1 MLGFR
6 SITGTGISVYA
17 LIAFTKSDAL
27 WIRYSTLQTLHE
39 VFIVW
44 MVAAVFVGV
53 INWIFSS

>member
-6 SITGTGISVYA
+6 SIAGTGFCVYA
-17 LIAFTKSDAL
+17 LLAFTKSDPLWVRYAAL
-27 WIRYSTLQTLHE
+27 ETLYE

-53 INWIFSS
+53 INWIFD